1 MSPLEGLTS
10 LRTISTLK
18 IDFEDYHSVTKF
30 ENNMRVDWY
39 CTQRSMKL
47 MSNQLYNEVPLYEYT
62 LMHFL

>member
-39 CTQRSMKL
+39 YVHKGQ
-47 MSNQLYNEVPLYEYT
+47 
-62 LMHFL
+62 